1 MAEKEYL
8 YGVGP
13 EGSGIGQL
21 LSPLLPVR
29 REVIEPYQ
37 ETFSDSYVGPD
48 GQVYVDRTVTPGQ
61 YGEPEFAVPQAVQAF
76 MNFKG
81 LVRDP
86 EAREAVLQGI
96 AALPEL
102 PAELSRRAQMST
114 QAALEGKEQVYD
126 PQTGS
131 VVDSSEVLLAA
142 PALMAPASAL
152 TMPKVVDQG
161 GVVLGIMGGSK
172 AKGPV
177 GKAAKEAEEMF
188 DDGRRETA
196 VYRKTGAIRT
206 TENKPGVFID
216 PVGEG
221 GLDTSNFE
229 QLIDRPGG
237 IHGSMTVL
245 KFTDFVDFPNVLE
258 AYPEL
263 KNSRIEFLDAS
274 SPLWKN
280 TSSPILARLPETIP
294 TLYATADAAA
304 GAIRSEALRFATTT
318 GEGLDDPLSPTFYVE
333 SRFNI
338 RDNTHTPRI
347 YSNPKAEF
355 ALAIQDYISQKEG
368 FVRPKS
374 LNPLEQRSES
384 ARDAI
389 NRSIELKARLQRPED
404 YSGPLQPLSAMDEYR
419 IAQLRYPA
427 TIEEATTS
435 ELAERRE
442 AAMRFDSRFD
452 DADEYKRDV
461 IKAYGMQELDKY
473 PIYLGDLMGD
483 LGRPAKFTI
492 EYESPLFDIVEN
504 LPQEK
509 GTGNQFLAAI
519 KKAGAKQEDLL
530 YSGLEVFLTNRKS
543 VTKSEIRDRLY
554 EREVPIYEKFL
565 VDEKGEPDFYPTAY
579 TTGSAND
586 DFELAPEAKLRD
598 PRSLALVTQ
607 TDPLTGTAA
616 DGSSIVG
623 FHDKLPKNTFAHMRF
638 NTRTV
643 RVNGEPVEVLFI
655 DEIQSDW
662 HQRGGKMIS
671 DLIELE
677 APNPETGKKSGKI
690 VGGKA
695 LEDLALEKLVQEHQ
709 STFLDEAAEI
719 MHKVL
724 KEDESFISAADA
736 PLYEISVEEL
746 KRTFRSN
753 GEPKSYFP
761 QNVRKAYFLKLR
773 EKYDISDAEIKS
785 YAKKKVYGNVLPDAA
800 FKDNWYELSFR
811 RLVRE
816 AVEEGLDGVAFTP
829 DYLQEARYG
838 RDFKFYNNVLAP
850 YVKKYAKRNG
860 TTLET
865 AGLRFAS
872 DEAMEAAGYSSDL
885 PVYYMPLS
893 EEIKK
898 MYRKPIPTYAMGGG
912 VASMAPVAT
921 NMFRGYDDVRR
932 GVGSYAPLIRRA

>member
-37 ETFSDSYVGPD
+37 ETFIESPD
-48 GQVYVDRTVTPGQ
+48 PGQMERVVTPGQ
-61 YGEPEFAVPQAVQAF
+61 YGEAEFAVPQAVQAF

-96 AALPEL
+96 AALPEIA
-102 PAELSRRAQMST
+102 AELPRRYQISA

-131 VVDSSEVLLAA
+131 VVDSSEALLAA
-142 PALMAPASAL
+142 PMLMAPASAL

-161 GVVLGIMGGSK
+161 GVILGVMGGSK

-196 VYRKTGAIRT
+196 VYRKTGAIRL

-229 QLIDRPGG
+229 ELINRTGG
-237 IHGSMTVL
+237 VHGSMTVL
-245 KFTDFVDFPNVLE
+245 EFPDYVNFPNVLE
-258 AYPEL
+258 AYPEF
-263 KNSRIEFLDAS
+263 KNSRIEFLDDS
-274 SPLWKN
+274 SPLWEN
-280 TSSPILARLPETIP
+280 TTSPILAMLPEAAP
-294 TLYATADAAA
+294 TLYATADAAVA
-304 GAIRSEALRFATTT
+304 AIRSEAQRT
-318 GEGLDDPLSPTFYVE
+318 GENLDDPLSPTFYVK
-333 SRFNI
+333 SRFNV
-338 RDNTHTPRI
+338 RDNTHRPLI
-347 YSNPKAEF
+347 YTDPKAAF

-368 FVRPKS
+368 FVRPES

-384 ARDAI
+384 AKDAI
-389 NRSIELKARLQRPED
+389 DRAFALRSSLERPEG
-404 YSGPLQPLSAMDEYR
+404 YSGPRQMLSPMDEYR

-427 TIEEATTS
+427 TIEEGTTS
-435 ELAERRE
+435 ELAARRE
-442 AAMRFDSRFD
+442 DAMRYDSLFD
-452 DADEYKRDV
+452 DADEYKRNV
-461 IKAYGMQELDKY
+461 IKAYGIQELDKY
-473 PIYLGDLMGD
+473 PIYFGDLMGD
-483 LGRPAKFTI
+483 LGRPPKFTI
-492 EYESPLFDIVEN
+492 EYQSPLFDIVEN

-530 YSGLEVFLTNRKS
+530 YSGLEVFLTNNKS

-554 EREVPIYEKFL
+554 EREVPVYEKFL
-565 VDEKGEPDFYPTAY
+565 VDEEGKNNFYGTSY
-579 TTGSAND
+579 TTGSGND
-586 DFELAPEAKLRD
+586 NFELAPEAQLRD
-598 PRSLALVTQ
+598 PRSLALITQ
-607 TDPLTGTAA
+607 TDPLTGVAA
-616 DGSSIVG
+616 DGPTVG
-623 FHDKLPKNTFAHMRF
+623 LHDRLPENTFAHMRF
-638 NTRTV
+638 NTRTI

-662 HQRGGKMIS
+662 HQRANKEIRE
-671 DLIELE
+671 LLKLE
-677 APNPETGKKSGKI
+677 APDAQGKKSGKI
-690 VGGKA
+690 IGGSA
-695 LEDLALEKLVQEHQ
+695 LEELALEKLVQEHQ
-709 STFLDEAAEI
+709 SAFLDEAAEI

-724 KEDESFISAADA
+724 KEDPSYGDGSFEMSA
-736 PLYEISVEEL
+736 EEL
-746 KRTFRSN
+746 KRTFR
-753 GEPKSYFP
+753 GDGRPKSYFP
-761 QNVRKAYFLKLR
+761 RNLSDAYFLKLK
-773 EKYDISDAEIKS
+773 EKYDISDAEIRA
-785 YAKKKVYGNVLPDAA
+785 YAKKKVYGQLVPDAA
-800 FKDNWYELSFR
+800 FKDNWHELSFR

-829 DYLQEARYG
+829 DYLQEARYSG
-838 RDFKFYNNVLAP
+838 RTFKFYNNVLAP

-893 EEIKK
+893 DEIKK

-921 NMFRGYDDVRR
+921 NMFQGYDDARR
-932 GVGSYAPLIRRA
+932 GVGAYAPLIRRA